1 MEDLLEAIS
10 NEICERVKQ
19 EVNIGSIF
27 KKDPEKAI
35 HLIEQGI
42 VVLEKW
48 YKQFN
53 DTRKQI
59 EEETTVKRWE
69 F

>member
-42 VVLEKW
+42 VVLQKW
-48 YKQFN
+48 Y
-53 DTRKQI
+53 
-59 EEETTVKRWE
+59 
-69 F
+69 

>member
-35 HLIEQGI
+35 QLIDQGI
-42 VVLEKW
+42 VVLQKW
-48 YKQFN
+48 YTQF
-53 DTRKQI
+53 K
-59 EEETTVKRWE
+59 ET
-69 F
+69 